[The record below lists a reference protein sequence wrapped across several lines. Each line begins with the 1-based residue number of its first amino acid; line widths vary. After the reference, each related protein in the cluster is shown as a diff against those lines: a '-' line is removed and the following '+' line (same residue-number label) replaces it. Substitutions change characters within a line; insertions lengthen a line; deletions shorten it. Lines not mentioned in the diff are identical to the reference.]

1 MIWKYGNYIYLVVVL
16 CWLWPFNVFLWVVS
30 VGFGWGFF
38 GCCFCFFFL
47 PIKPSSVF
55 SKFFNLQSWFLW
67 SRVWPKLDCKGYSCT
82 SCKET
87 TCGPKP
93 HLTWD
98 HEISLYPTPS
108 WTAIFTLKLIKA
120 IYFTGFPA
128 LKETACFACMVCHC
142 WNCER
147 SWTFPRVPLWILPA
161 LPATMRLAVPSWEG
175 CGARACKP
183 LWGRGSWHHRICG
196 SGAGC
201 QATRAPFFFWK
212 KTRFLNTKMLH

>member
-1 MIWKYGNYIYLVVVL
+1 MISLKQSVTQTGLQRLFLHKLQGDHMWSQTSSYL
-16 CWLWPFNVFLWVVS
+16 N
-30 VGFGWGFF
+30 
-38 GCCFCFFFL
+38 
-47 PIKPSSVF
+47 
-55 SKFFNLQSWFLW
+55 
-67 SRVWPKLDCKGYSCT
+67 
-82 SCKET
+82 
-87 TCGPKP
+87 
-93 HLTWD
+93 
-98 HEISLYPTPS
+98 HEISLYPAPS
-108 WTAIFTLKLIKA
+108 WTARFTLKLIKA

-147 SWTFPRVPLWILPA
+147 SWTFPRVPLWSLPA

-183 LWGRGSWHHRICG
+183 LWGRGSWHHKICG